1 MLYVITLIYRRSET
15 EREKH
20 NPGHKA
26 WLVDHIKAGSVIFA
40 GPLENQRGGLILAVA
55 PDEHSV
61 RNRLGDDPFVAA
73 GLVDVEVTGVHPAL
87 VSSAFLSDWGS
98 DTKVIAVSDH

>member
-20 NPGHKA
+20 NAGHKA
-26 WLVDHIKAGSVIFA
+26 WLVDHITAGSVIFA
-40 GPLENQRGGLILAVA
+40 GPLESQRGGLILAVA

-61 RNRLGDDPFVAA
+61 RNMLDDDPFVASE
-73 GLVDVEVTGVHPAL
+73 LVDVVITGVHPAL
-87 VSSAFLSDWGS
+87 VSSAFLSNWSS
-98 DTKVIAVSDH
+98 DTKVITVSGH